1 MRKERQEKGSLNE
14 KATNI
19 CNIKAVKEQ
28 KKGKTK
34 RTDSKANRKQERER
48 TISKQQRKKRKE
60 KRKEHISKQTVNK
73 KEKKQR
79 GEEKRDKRKRK
90 RKRKN
95 SEQKKEANKTK
106 NERSSV
112 FQLCCSFCF
121 TQSGIMEKLRKK
133 QKKKY
138 RKNEIIPLETIAWKV
153 QRVAIGKRRK
163 RRMIKV

>member
-19 CNIKAVKEQ
+19 CNIKAAKEQ

-34 RTDSKANRKQERER
+34 RTHSKAKRKQEREK

-73 KEKKQR
+73 KE
-79 GEEKRDKRKRK
+79 
-90 RKRKN
+90 
-95 SEQKKEANKTK
+95 
-106 NERSSV
+106 
-112 FQLCCSFCF
+112 
-121 TQSGIMEKLRKK
+121 
-133 QKKKY
+133 KKKY